1 VTDAIPLLSRK
12 EAEMLRAWDHVA
24 PRFGPRYRRTG
35 IPFKD
40 LAYQMI
46 YTQLIM
52 ETINTELRQDPT
64 ILKTDLW
71 NEGIEVGRDLASGIC
86 VKNTELQLVGTDV
99 SSYVCRSALMATDG
113 LFHVVRTTLLFPPFR
128 EIFDM
133 ILDPSTVDH
142 MPARLRDIWIGSEY
156 SLLKENGI
164 LLISFDSKLN
174 LFNELYHRLFTRK
187 QYPEWTLTPSEV
199 RGLLTR
205 LGFRIIREHALFV
218 PGLFFGTHRPWFPL
232 SRSLTRR
239 GVFEFVKRVELSAR
253 SRFLSFLAPQY
264 VIVARKQGLGS
275 VGGNEGNRR

>member
-1 VTDAIPLLSRK
+1 MRDDVIPLLSQK
-12 EAEMLRAWDHVA
+12 ETEMLRAWDHVA
-24 PRFGPRYRRTG
+24 PRFGRRSRRTG

-46 YTQLIM
+46 YTQLII

-71 NEGIEVGRDLASGIC
+71 NEGIELGRDLASGIC
-86 VKNTELQLVGTDV
+86 IKNAELQLVGTDV

-128 EIFDM
+128 EVFDM
-133 ILDPSTVDH
+133 ILDASTVDH
-142 MPARLRDIWIGSEY
+142 MPARLRDIWIRSEY

-264 VIVARKQGLGS
+264 VIVARKHGVGS
-275 VGGNEGNRR
+275 DGE